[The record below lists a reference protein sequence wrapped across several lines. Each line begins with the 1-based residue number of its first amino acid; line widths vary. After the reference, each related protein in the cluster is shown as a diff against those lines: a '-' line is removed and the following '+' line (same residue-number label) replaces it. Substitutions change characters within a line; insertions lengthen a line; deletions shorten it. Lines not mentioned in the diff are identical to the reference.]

1 MAICCC
7 YHRTPQSRLYSILF
21 SLTIVVAL
29 HVFAFFAKFHASRQ
43 VHHCNNY
50 GCGSKEQFY
59 LAVIVVCFVAEFIYL
74 LAFAFPNYVC
84 PVVPREE
91 PLTFPKS
98 GDEVRAIYRPMA
110 AWYRAP
116 ARDALRKH
124 HGEFPPTSEALF
136 AWASFDAVV
145 TAFLC
150 DQASKGLGV

>member
-1 MAICCC
+1 MA
-7 YHRTPQSRLYSILF
+7 
-21 SLTIVVAL
+21 IVVAL

-74 LAFAFPNYVC
+74 LAFAFPKYIC
-84 PVVPREE
+84 PVDPREE
-91 PLTFPKS
+91 PPIIPATS
-98 GDEVRAIYRPMA
+98 EEVRAIYRPMA

-124 HGEFPPTSEALF
+124 CGEFPPTSEALA
-136 AWASFDAVV
+136 AWASFDAVT
-145 TAFLC
+145 TAFLV
-150 DQASKGLGV
+150 DQGVAARV

>member
-7 YHRTPQSRLYSILF
+7 YHRTPQSRLCSILF

-43 VHHCNNY
+43 LHHCNNY

-91 PLTFPKS
+91 PPTIPATS
-98 GDEVRAIYRPMA
+98 DEVRAIYRPMA

-116 ARDALRKH
+116 ARAALRRH
-124 HGEFPPTSEALF
+124 YGEFPPTSEALA
-136 AWASFDAVV
+136 AWASFDAVT
-145 TAFLC
+145 TAFLH
-150 DQASKGLGV
+150 DQAVRGLGA